1 MTSIMKDYYKI
12 LGLKGSASDEE
23 IRARWIELVKDCH
36 HDPELGMEF
45 DERVK
50 EINEAYQVLKNP
62 STRLEYDF
70 QRDMDVKIK
79 KFKINKWVPRVA
91 LLIVLLVLCFIY
103 FENPQLPVDLTSRPK
118 TSIASQKGSVSSEPV
133 KTFEPSQDTQAVPG
147 TSEPLPAPE
156 PLIDPSTHRPN
167 DSITHLPNNPITH
180 LPNGSM
186 PQRSESL
193 NQHNKP
199 KKRSSLNQLNSLNS
213 LNQPNKPTE
222 VRSPEPKPVSFTQPS
237 LVAGEE
243 EVRQFFTNYT
253 KVYAQNDIDAFLALF
268 SSQAVQNKKDG
279 LDEIKRTYTRF
290 FKRSEELSYRMKDLT
305 FEIYQNGVE
314 ARANYELDQVL
325 KRRGEKR
332 AWKGDIRW
340 FLIRENGSL
349 RILSLEYQ
357 HQETL

>member
-1 MTSIMKDYYKI
+1 
-12 LGLKGSASDEE
+12 
-23 IRARWIELVKDCH
+23 
-36 HDPELGMEF
+36 
-45 DERVK
+45 
-50 EINEAYQVLKNP
+50 
-62 STRLEYDF
+62 
-70 QRDMDVKIK
+70 
-79 KFKINKWVPRVA
+79 
-91 LLIVLLVLCFIY
+91 
-103 FENPQLPVDLTSRPK
+103 
-118 TSIASQKGSVSSEPV
+118 
-133 KTFEPSQDTQAVPG
+133 
-147 TSEPLPAPE
+147 
-156 PLIDPSTHRPN
+156 
-167 DSITHLPNNPITH
+167 
-180 LPNGSM
+180 M

-243 EVRQFFTNYT
+243 ALRQFFTNYT

-340 FLIRENGSL
+340 FLVRENGSL
-349 RILSLEYQ
+349 KILSLEYQ